1 MTKPCSERE
10 KGFYLHTSL
19 GVFLDITEEEVGFT
33 WPFPKPLAG
42 YGAFSGKYLQLLD
55 GKGVVVFYGHSW
67 LVMPNRLGRLG
78 RLGPVH
84 ARCRANTGLKNCIV
98 FPPQTRDEDT
108 CLFTCSCDPSFL
120 CCGAS

>member
-1 MTKPCSERE
+1 MKRGLFT
-10 KGFYLHTSL
+10 HTSL

-55 GKGVVVFYGHSW
+55 GKGVVVFYGQDSW

-98 FPPQTRDEDT
+98 FPPQTRMRI
-108 CLFTCSCDPSFL
+108 LVCSLAHAILVFFAAVLPSDFF
-120 CCGAS
+120 S